1 MKIGFVDYFLDEW
14 HANNFPAWLE
24 EASGGEIEIAYA
36 YAMIDHP
43 NGGMTTDE
51 WCAKFN
57 VLRINSIEELVEIS
71 DAIVVLSPDNP
82 EHHEELCKVP
92 LKSGKPVYVDKTF
105 AETKEI
111 ARRIF
116 SWAIE
121 SGTPCYSASGLRFAQ
136 EYLDVGRDKVVNAVS
151 FGAGRIETY
160 SVHQVEPI
168 IYLMGTGISK
178 VMFTGTEQY
187 QSYVCEFNDGRRAIV
202 SHHAWGCPFGMA
214 VVFKDGSAKTLI
226 TDDTYAKNFAAD
238 MVNFFK
244 TGKASVSPEETITG
258 IAVIEAALKAEK
270 SPGTWVT
277 V

>member
-14 HANNFPAWLE
+14 HANNFPEWLT

-43 NGGMTTDE
+43 KGGMTTDE

-57 VLRINSIEELVEIS
+57 ARRIDTIEELVKKS

-82 EHHEELCKVP
+82 EHHEELCKIP
-92 LKSGKPVYVDKTF
+92 LQSGKPVYVDKTF

-111 ARRIF
+111 AERIF
-116 SWAIE
+116 AGAIN

-136 EYLDVGRDKVVNAVS
+136 EYIDIEKGTVQNIIS
-151 FGAGRIETY
+151 YGAGRIETY
-160 SVHQVEPI
+160 SFHQVEPI
-168 IYLMGTGISK
+168 IYLMGKNIEK
-178 VMFTGTEQY
+178 VMFTGTEKH
-187 QSYVCEFNDGRRAIV
+187 QSYVCEFTDGRRAVV
-202 SHHAWGCPFGMA
+202 SHHGHGCPFGMVMDFA
-214 VVFKDGSAKTLI
+214 DGSSKVVNAVSA
-226 TDDTYAKNFAAD
+226 YFKNFAAD
-238 MVNFFK
+238 MVRFFK
-244 TGKASVSPEETITG
+244 TGEASISPEETITG

-270 SPGTWVT
+270 NPGNWVA